1 MPALLYVVLLLAALG
16 TSSIDV
22 TSVGGPALCQTHK
35 EDLTSEF
42 GCDANPVPA
51 LELHGTAL
59 EGTCQGEAY
68 YVIPPRVTFD
78 GRDETGVAELFLWQ
92 PVDEFGVQDVAFA
105 KVFCEG
111 GPAISGGGSGGILR
125 IVFIDRDGMGPVLCR
140 YNGANES
147 GCTGT
152 FGTAETFIWG
162 ATSPVSLPSKVRY
175 FHEDGWVLLNIGQG
189 SSQAVT
195 VLDPEP
201 VPIPAHEILI
211 DIDWHYHYPP
221 NTQTQEGGSPVAL
234 LFVLVATGL
243 IARMRRMLK
252 RATDG

>member
-152 FGTAETFIWG
+152 FGRNLHLGCYFAGVSAFQSQVLPRRRLG
-162 ATSPVSLPSKVRY
+162 A
-175 FHEDGWVLLNIGQG
+175 
-189 SSQAVT
+189 
-195 VLDPEP
+195 PEHRSRQQP
-201 VPIPAHEILI
+201 
-211 DIDWHYHYPP
+211 
-221 NTQTQEGGSPVAL
+221 GGHGP
-234 LFVLVATGL
+234 
-243 IARMRRMLK
+243 
-252 RATDG
+252 